1 MLTHQLHEPITHSAQ
16 ETIIQFSSIQFN
28 NSSSSSNNNNNNNT
42 TAIKRYFTAV
52 KEFCP
57 VSAVFAFL

>member
-16 ETIIQFSSIQFN
+16 ETIIQFSSVQFN
-28 NSSSSSNNNNNNNT
+28 NSNNNNNNNNT
-42 TAIKRYFTAV
+42 TAIKRYFTDV